1 MKGITTKKSK
11 RKHGTLKYKPNISL
25 EHFTAICAWF
35 PHQDENKIRTQCAN
49 PTKPRGH
56 QHFLTNT
63 EIIPVQWVAGVK
75 KSPRLSPRQST
86 KGRSWPAFTRVMV
99 PCVRMGQGFRG
110 FLGLRERSSLIQWS
124 VVSSPSRLMAWR
136 RRPGYDSSWRSSTA
150 RSPRARSSTEAH
162 LEAHV

>member
-35 PHQDENKIRTQCAN
+35 PHQDENKIRTQCVN

-63 EIIPVQWVAGVK
+63 EIIPIQWVAGVK

-124 VVSSPSRLMAWR
+124 VVSSPSRPSFFLNHDFLFLAYYDAW
-136 RRPGYDSSWRSSTA
+136 YYF
-150 RSPRARSSTEAH
+150 
-162 LEAHV
+162 